1 MPDLERDVF
10 QKLPEIAELIK
21 EYENAMKSGDEAKAN
36 ELFSRYD
43 KKWQKY
49 LANAS
54 NDVPEIPTDVPEIPT
69 EAMQQEVL
77 DDLLIVDSYRKDIA
91 KIARDI
97 KQEGREGRVVPE
109 WMIDSLNNQAREQ
122 EEVFLRFRTNV
133 RKLLGFDD

>member
-36 ELFSRYD
+36 EFLSRYD

-69 EAMQQEVL
+69 EAMQQEII
-77 DDLLIVDSYRKDIA
+77 DDLVLVDSYRKDIA
-91 KIARDI
+91 KTARDMDEVGAGI
-97 KQEGREGRVVPE
+97 EK
-109 WMIDSLNNQAREQ
+109 WMVEQLNNQVREQ